1 MDRPVPNI
9 YSIRREVP
17 GVGHSVVIKEEADTL
32 PQTDERIADAVPKYN
47 FVKIPTHHTFNL
59 SFIDM
64 QRMSITEAETS
75 WFACA
80 CHPRKMENNISFL
93 LF

>member
-1 MDRPVPNI
+1 MDHPVPNI

-47 FVKIPTHHTFNL
+47 FCQDSN
-59 SFIDM
+59 
-64 QRMSITEAETS
+64 TS
-75 WFACA
+75 Y
-80 CHPRKMENNISFL
+80 I
-93 LF
+93 